1 MLTRLSIVP
10 AGLLGLIL
18 AGALP
23 AFAQVGVG
31 TTTPNAKAALDIQAN
46 GKGLLIP
53 RMDSATRAQISSP
66 PTGLMVFQ
74 TDGRRGF
81 WYAAGGT
88 WLYLPDK
95 TRSGDNFGNHTATRA
110 IGYTTND
117 TDKLLL
123 TAAAGANGSKIAH
136 SGGWSVD
143 YYAGPNNQLIG
154 THRFLTGRVG
164 GWNERMRI
172 TQAGRVGI
180 GTVDPRG
187 TFDVDG
193 PGDSYLVDDPNRGG
207 TQSVYL
213 PGHLYLAPYGGS
225 SGTAYVQARIPNPL
239 TSTNIG
245 LNLRTTNAG
254 NLVEAVQIAPNG
266 TTTLTNLAVSGNAA
280 LGLVRLSADYSLN
293 GNTWS
298 GFSIACPS
306 GTYLVGGGGGHR
318 DNNSAQTSIRVNYS
332 GPRINMPDNVW
343 QLNVENT
350 SSNSRAIRIY
360 CICARITQ

>member
-1 MLTRLSIVP
+1 MVTRLRIVP

-18 AGALP
+18 GAALP
-23 AFAQVGVG
+23 TFAQVGVG

-53 RMDSATRAQISSP
+53 RMDSASRAQISSP

-74 TDGRRGF
+74 TDGRQGF
-81 WYAAGGT
+81 WYATGGT
-88 WLYLPDK
+88 WVFLPDK
-95 TRSGDNFGNHTATRA
+95 TRSGDNLGNHTATRP
-110 IGYTTND
+110 IRYSSND
-117 TDKLLL
+117 GDKMYLL
-123 TAAAGANGSKIAH
+123 ADYGVNGPKIAH
-136 SGGWSVD
+136 GGGWTVD
-143 YYAGPNNQLIG
+143 YYAGPNNQAVG

-172 TQAGRVGI
+172 TPGGRVGI

-207 TQSVYL
+207 AQSTYL
-213 PGHLYLAPYGGS
+213 PGHLYLAPYNGS
-225 SGTAYVQARIPNPL
+225 SGTAYVQARIPSPL
-239 TSTNIG
+239 SSTNIG
-245 LNLRTTNAG
+245 LNLRTTNGG

-266 TTTLTNLAVSGNAA
+266 TTTLSNLTVAGNAS

-298 GFSIACPS
+298 GYSISCPS

-332 GPRINMPDNVW
+332 GPRPNSPDSVW